1 MPMIHRF
8 FLFFLIIAQFFWA
21 NKASSNSYEFNE
33 FIDVYIDLRAELDE
47 KHSKDS
53 EYIIEIQSRINS
65 IEDLR
70 NQGVPSLDSMALWEI
85 LLFET
90 ADRLVDDGGG
100 MNQINFLIENS
111 HILKHIERLNFDSS
125 SGNEKDLFYLRLANI
140 YLRYA
145 VLKSSSIYS
154 DIWLVDENGLYAPN
168 KNSEVFHLYR
178 KTMDAVKQT
187 SFKNYLDNEVY
198 FSNFGHVI
206 DIDGNKISRDEFYTQ
221 MELYKIPAVILLS
234 HYARLNDRINY
245 ENLLEEI
252 SFNIQKNDLYKH
264 LTFDELLAAV
274 VLTDLDSALYL
285 YTANEYIEIIEGLKF
300 KWSTKKEFPYRKV
313 DLNQRLFE
321 YICIPMMMKR
331 RLMFSKKSC
340 PRLIN

>member
-1 MPMIHRF
+1 
-8 FLFFLIIAQFFWA
+8 
-21 NKASSNSYEFNE
+21 
-33 FIDVYIDLRAELDE
+33 
-47 KHSKDS
+47 
-53 EYIIEIQSRINS
+53 
-65 IEDLR
+65 
-70 NQGVPSLDSMALWEI
+70 
-85 LLFET
+85 
-90 ADRLVDDGGG
+90 

-252 SFNIQKNDLYKH
+252 SFNIQK
-264 LTFDELLAAV
+264 
-274 VLTDLDSALYL
+274 
-285 YTANEYIEIIEGLKF
+285 
-300 KWSTKKEFPYRKV
+300 
-313 DLNQRLFE
+313 
-321 YICIPMMMKR
+321 
-331 RLMFSKKSC
+331 
-340 PRLIN
+340 